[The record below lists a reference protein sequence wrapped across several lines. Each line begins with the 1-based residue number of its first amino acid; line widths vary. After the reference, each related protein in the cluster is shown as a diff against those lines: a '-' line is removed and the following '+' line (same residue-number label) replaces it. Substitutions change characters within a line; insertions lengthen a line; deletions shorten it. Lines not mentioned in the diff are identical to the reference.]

1 MILIQL
7 LSAFLR
13 IGAFSFGGGYAM
25 IPLIAA
31 EVEQYGWIDPKTFA
45 DVIAI
50 AEMTPGPIAI
60 NLATFVGYKSAGF
73 LGAAIAT
80 IGVALP
86 SFLLILLVGGWLK
99 RLRGNPVKEAVFAG
113 IRPVTAGLIAS
124 AAYLVGKGT
133 LMAAEQGVPGR
144 ALLNLGGTSIDV
156 PSVLIAAACLVV
168 LLKSKLHPGMVI
180 LGAAAVGILVGLVFP
195 GFGR

>member
-7 LSAFLR
+7 FFAFLR

-60 NLATFVGYKSAGF
+60 NLATFVGYKSAGV
-73 LGAAIAT
+73 LGSAIAT
-80 IGVALP
+80 IGVVLP
-86 SFLLILLVGGWLK
+86 SFLLILLVGGWLR

-133 LMAAEQGVPGR
+133 LVAAVQGVPGR
-144 ALLNLGGTSIDV
+144 ALLKLGETAVDL
-156 PSVLIAAACLVV
+156 PSALIAVVCLAV
-168 LLKSKLHPGMVI
+168 LLKSRLHPGVVI